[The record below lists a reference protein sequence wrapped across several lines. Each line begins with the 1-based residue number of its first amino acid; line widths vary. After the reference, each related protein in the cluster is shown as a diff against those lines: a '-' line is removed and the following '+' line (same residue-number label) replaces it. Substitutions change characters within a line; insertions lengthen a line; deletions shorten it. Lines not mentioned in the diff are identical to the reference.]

1 MLKTDC
7 FPEKEDNLKKQY
19 LEIGK
24 IVNVHGL
31 GGMVKVMPWCDSAEF
46 LSEFDTLYRG
56 KEHIPMKIERATVQK
71 NMVLMKFAGIDTPEA
86 ANALRNTI
94 LYMNREDVELD
105 DDTYFI
111 QDLQGMRVVDADN
124 GKEYG
129 KLHDVLQTGANDVYE
144 VEAPEG
150 KILLVPVI
158 PDVVLNVDFD
168 TDTITIRPLKGLFDD
183 AD

>member
-1 MLKTDC
+1 M
-7 FPEKEDNLKKQY
+7 KKQY

-46 LSEFDTLYRG
+46 LSGFETLYRG
-56 KEHIPMKIERATVQK
+56 REHIPMEIERAAVQK
-71 NMVLMKFAGIDTPEA
+71 NMVLMKFAGVDTPEA
-86 ANALRNTI
+86 ANALRNTV

-144 VEAPEG
+144 VESPEG
-150 KILLVPVI
+150 RMLLVPVI

-168 TDTITIRPLKGLFDD
+168 ADTITIRPLKGLFDD

>member
-1 MLKTDC
+1 M
-7 FPEKEDNLKKQY
+7 KKQY

-56 KEHIPMKIERATVQK
+56 KEHTPLHIERAVVQK
-71 NMVLMKFAGIDTPEA
+71 NMVLMKIEGVDTPEA
-86 ANALRNTI
+86 ANALRNAV

-111 QDLQGMRVVDADN
+111 QDLQGMRVVDADD

-144 VEAPEG
+144 VESPDG
-150 KILLVPVI
+150 KMLLVPVI
-158 PDVVLNVDFD
+158 PEVVLNVDFE